1 MDENIKKFKEIVKK
15 MGEEAKRMREEISR
29 KVIKARMGRLNDR

>member
-15 MGEEAKRMREEISR
+15 MGEEAKRMREETSR